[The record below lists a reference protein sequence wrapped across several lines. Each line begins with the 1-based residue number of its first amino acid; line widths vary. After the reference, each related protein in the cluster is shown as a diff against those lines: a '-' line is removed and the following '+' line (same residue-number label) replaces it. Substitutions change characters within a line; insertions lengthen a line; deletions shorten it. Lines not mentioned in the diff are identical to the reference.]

1 MVWRLQ
7 GPGTAQDYLR
17 VPEWDKLMDEARIS
31 LNHAKRKANYAA
43 AHKIY
48 LEYLPWIPVIQP
60 IESYGVQRF
69 LDWKP
74 RTTQDFMIQDV
85 KLR

>member
-17 VPEWDKLMDEARIS
+17 VPEWDKLMVEARVN
-31 LNHAKRKANYAA
+31 LDAAKRKDLYDA

-48 LEYLPWIPVIQP
+48 LEYLPWIPVVQP
-60 IESYGVQRF
+60 IESYGIQRF

-74 RTTQDFMIQDV
+74 RGTQDLVIQDV